1 MCNAFQ
7 AQNVSFDHHISCPS
21 HHQLKFLISV
31 TGIFN
36 NRLKLCSNFKIL
48 GRMSD
53 MKMTSEEYS
62 SKFIGEIN

>member
-7 AQNVSFDHHISCPS
+7 AQNVSFGHCISCPS

-31 TGIFN
+31 TDIFN
-36 NRLKLCSNFKIL
+36 NRLKLRSNFKIL

-53 MKMTSEEYS
+53 MKMTSEGYS